1 MVSHQG
7 GLSWT
12 LGKFP
17 EKEVLKEGWS
27 LIRVVFHGHWESFQ
41 KRYKK
46 RGGLSSGWSFMDIG
60 KVFKKGGLKR
70 GVVSHQGGLSWT
82 LGKFSRKGVLKVGW
96 SLIRVVFHGT
106 LGKFSEKGV

>member
-1 MVSHQG
+1 M
-7 GLSWT
+7 
-12 LGKFP
+12 
-17 EKEVLKEGWS
+17 
-27 LIRVVFHGHWESFQ
+27 VFHGHWESFQ
-41 KRYKK
+41 KRRSKK
-46 RGGLSSGWSFMDIG
+46 RGGLSLEWSSMDTG
-60 KVFKKGGLKR
+60 KVSRKGIKR